1 MTLPATSETVLED
14 TPVEFRPR
22 PDGQS
27 RPLYFAYG
35 SNLSYS
41 QMRQRCSHA
50 PEHSATP
57 RALAR
62 LDGWKWIICDR
73 GYANVIPPAE
83 LRVGRLETVW
93 GDRPTAVTDDTVY
106 GLLYDMAVED
116 EKLLDGYEDVDY
128 AAPVGNEKKLDQ
140 SVRPREQGRGD
151 YTKWY
156 VPAVVQQWFGDEKG
170 PDVTTVLVYIDEEC
184 VRQGKP
190 RDEYIARMNRGIV
203 EAQSLGLPAAWTEDV
218 IRKFIPQTL
227 VDA

>member
-1 MTLPATSETVLED
+1 MAEEIPT
-14 TPVEFRPR
+14 EFRPR
-22 PDGQS
+22 PDTES

-35 SNLSYS
+35 SNLSYG
-41 QMRQRCSHA
+41 QMRQRCTHA
-50 PEHSATP
+50 PGHSATP

-83 LRVGRLETVW
+83 LRIGEFQRVW
-93 GDRPTAVTDDTVY
+93 ADSPATEKGDTVY

-116 EKLLDGYEDVDY
+116 EMLLDRYEDVDY
-128 AAPVGNEKKLDQ
+128 AAPVGKEDKVAL
-140 SVRPREQGRGD
+140 SMRPRKQGRGD

-156 VPAVVQQWFGDEKG
+156 VPAVVEQWFGKEKG

-184 VRQGKP
+184 VREGRP

-203 EAQSLGLPAAWTEDV
+203 EAQSLGLPTAWTDDV
-218 IRKFIPQTL
+218 LRKFIPKRPID
-227 VDA
+227 V